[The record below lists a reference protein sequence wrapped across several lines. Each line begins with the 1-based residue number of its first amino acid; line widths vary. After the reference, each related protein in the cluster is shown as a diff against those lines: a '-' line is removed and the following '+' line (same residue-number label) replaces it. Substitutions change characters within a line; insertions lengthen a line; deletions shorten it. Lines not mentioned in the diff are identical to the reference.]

1 MVKAVDGFDSES
13 AGSGG
18 DRGGAFKL
26 PTYGFFTLGSGL
38 SQFPKRW
45 VEIQS
50 GLFLRLVHVHV
61 HLLSVSGMS
70 GCASYPVNES
80 TIRSAEYTIVY
91 FSSVSHVHLLL
102 YLI

>member
-18 DRGGAFKL
+18 GRGGAFKL

-38 SQFPKRW
+38 SQFPKRF

-50 GLFLRLVHVHV
+50 CLSFCPVHV

-70 GCASYPVNES
+70 GCAS
-80 TIRSAEYTIVY
+80 
-91 FSSVSHVHLLL
+91 
-102 YLI
+102 